1 MQQPKEVPMP
11 AITVKA
17 HYDGHTIQLD
27 EPIALVPNARL
38 LVTVLESPDEIGADW
53 PGLATAGLARAFG
66 DDEPDYGPQDLLRR

>member
-1 MQQPKEVPMP
+1 MRQPEEVPMP